1 MQNKTTMIGKIT
13 KHYQNAISD
22 ANMHKIHIK
31 EWDMD
36 IYFRNTYSF
45 KDEARV
51 VEMQTAGK
59 VVEALVESLI
69 VKARDK
75 DGNRIFSDADKLT
88 LLNEADPAVI
98 TRICTAISNA
108 NLRLPGD
115 DAVKESKPTQS

>member
-1 MQNKTTMIGKIT
+1 MQNKATMMSKIT
-13 KHYQNAISD
+13 NHYQTAISD

-45 KDEARV
+45 KDESRV
-51 VEMQTAGK
+51 VELQSQGK

-69 VKARDK
+69 IKARDK
-75 DGNRIFSDADKLT
+75 DGKRIFSDADRIT
-88 LLNEADPAVI
+88 LLNEADPAII
-98 TRICTAISNA
+98 TRVCTAISNA

-115 DAVKESKPTQS
+115 DAVKE